1 MRKFAKKIATAALS
15 LSLVFAVSTSCL
27 GVTWQS
33 YFGADQDW
41 YEGASGELI
50 NANNVTGFKANLN
63 TVGWGGIWG
72 GQVFLDKNTK
82 LVNVK
87 KGQKY
92 TLSFKATSSNVN
104 KYIYV
109 KVATDEVLATS
120 FWVKIPAGSKGKT
133 VKVPFKAK
141 ANANT
146 VYFGM
151 GGDVGDRESVSTD
164 KDAAIR
170 YAVFKNDFHV
180 DAVEGLADDAN
191 GDYTAATAITVSNF
205 SLLPQVKISSAKST
219 KKNTVKV
226 KIKKATTGIKKSV
239 AGYQF
244 KIGTKKVNKNK
255 TTVTLKNKKFKSGKK
270 VTVKVRAYSKSK
282 KFYGPWSKAKK
293 VKVK

>member
-33 YFGADQDW
+33 YFGADAEPEPW
-41 YEGASGELI
+41 YEGASGTLT
-50 NANNVTGFKANLN
+50 NAKDVTGFKANLG

-87 KGQKY
+87 
-92 TLSFKATSSNVN
+92 T
-104 KYIYV
+104 
-109 KVATDEVLATS
+109 
-120 FWVKIPAGSKGKT
+120 VKI
-133 VKVPFKAK
+133 PFKAK

-170 YAVFKNDFHV
+170 YAVYKKDFKV

-205 SLLPQVKISSAKST
+205 SLLPQ
-219 KKNTVKV
+219 V

-293 VKVK
+293 VRVK